1 MARTDPKPSAAQ
13 LADRAVRCYELR
25 LKGRTIRAIAEE
37 LGLPK
42 STVQDT
48 LNTYIAE
55 LVLPLADE
63 VRLLELDR
71 LDTWL
76 ARLEDQLDN
85 GEAPE
90 RVVPVLL
97 KVQERRA
104 RLLGLDAPER
114 AEMTVASVPA
124 DDAVTLDV
132 LARARQAA
140 TDRIARLRGVQGPET
155 A

>member
-1 MARTDPKPSAAQ
+1 MARTDRKPSTAQ

-25 LKGRTIRAIAEE
+25 LRGRTIRGIADE
-37 LGLPK
+37 LGIPK

-48 LNTYIAE
+48 LNAYIAE

-71 LDTWL
+71 LDGWL
-76 ARLEDQLDN
+76 GRLEDQLDN

-114 AEMTVASVPA
+114 VDATVHEVTAQDVELAEMLAEA
-124 DDAVTLDV
+124 KAKAAVDE
-132 LARARQAA
+132 Q
-140 TDRIARLRGVQGPET
+140 RLRGH
-155 A
+155 